1 MRKDKSLSFP
11 ISSLDIYTCPKNP
24 SANQRHSMLSNV
36 PSRPDFTLVE
46 DSLLVRV
53 RRTTCGI
60 RSLHG
65 PCSIAKSQS
74 GSSARQPLRPQLSGT
89 EAARQPNPTPKVPPF
104 QHATAMAPDTLQSIL
119 QTAVSSRGYGVVW
132 AVLEAMSKAH
142 CVHLENTGHGCFAKI
157 LYPTHSKSS
166 YASPR
171 SPRKA
176 VSSASSLSRTMA
188 TSCETHSASPS
199 ASTSA
204 QISRSALLR
213 MRNRLPPGLDNF
225 SPDGSLRCV
234 KLFDMTLGDDNVLE
248 DPATNDSGCK
258 LDVAKRGF
266 SVQVKNTLIEVLDED
281 EDVASVGAVSAP
293 ECHLRTSLL
302 IAEDDSSICGE
313 TSDKTYAE
321 VTEATGIATFQRVD
335 AGSQTLPLEQTET
348 GMQTQSMPKPR
359 RGRVNGRATQTDS
372 DNRPSDFELP
382 TVTNPC
388 RTEVAVLRKDDIVK
402 IEVPFLSHD
411 REVVIDSAAPSWGQN
426 MQKMNQ
432 NIQNMMI
439 CMMGKIDGTADDIL
453 EVKTLGKQRQERGG
467 ALINFPSL
475 SGQLRDTMCWV
486 QTNNFQKISRFG
498 KGVVT

>member
-1 MRKDKSLSFP
+1 
-11 ISSLDIYTCPKNP
+11 
-24 SANQRHSMLSNV
+24 
-36 PSRPDFTLVE
+36 
-46 DSLLVRV
+46 
-53 RRTTCGI
+53 
-60 RSLHG
+60 
-65 PCSIAKSQS
+65 
-74 GSSARQPLRPQLSGT
+74 
-89 EAARQPNPTPKVPPF
+89 
-104 QHATAMAPDTLQSIL
+104 
-119 QTAVSSRGYGVVW
+119 
-132 AVLEAMSKAH
+132 
-142 CVHLENTGHGCFAKI
+142 
-157 LYPTHSKSS
+157 
-166 YASPR
+166 
-171 SPRKA
+171 
-176 VSSASSLSRTMA
+176 
-188 TSCETHSASPS
+188 
-199 ASTSA
+199 
-204 QISRSALLR
+204 
-213 MRNRLPPGLDNF
+213 
-225 SPDGSLRCV
+225 
-234 KLFDMTLGDDNVLE
+234 MTLGDDNVLE

-266 SVQVKNTLIEVLDED
+266 SVQVKNTFIEVLDED

-388 RTEVAVLRKDDIVK
+388 WTEVAVLRKDDIVK

-426 MQKMNQ
+426 IQK
-432 NIQNMMI
+432 MMI

-453 EVKTLGKQRQERGG
+453 EVKTL
-467 ALINFPSL
+467 A
-475 SGQLRDTMCWV
+475 
-486 QTNNFQKISRFG
+486 NNAKSEAMR
-498 KGVVT
+498 

>member
-1 MRKDKSLSFP
+1 
-11 ISSLDIYTCPKNP
+11 
-24 SANQRHSMLSNV
+24 
-36 PSRPDFTLVE
+36 
-46 DSLLVRV
+46 
-53 RRTTCGI
+53 
-60 RSLHG
+60 
-65 PCSIAKSQS
+65 
-74 GSSARQPLRPQLSGT
+74 
-89 EAARQPNPTPKVPPF
+89 
-104 QHATAMAPDTLQSIL
+104 MASDTLQSIL

-142 CVHLENTGHGCFAKI
+142 CVHFENTGHGCFAKI

-266 SVQVKNTLIEVLDED
+266 SVQVKNTFIEVLDED

-372 DNRPSDFELP
+372 DNRPSDFELA

-388 RTEVAVLRKDDIVK
+388 WTEVAVLRKDDIVK

-426 MQKMNQ
+426 IQK
-432 NIQNMMI
+432 MMI

-453 EVKTLGKQRQERGG
+453 EVKTL
-467 ALINFPSL
+467 A
-475 SGQLRDTMCWV
+475 
-486 QTNNFQKISRFG
+486 NNAKSEAMR
-498 KGVVT
+498 